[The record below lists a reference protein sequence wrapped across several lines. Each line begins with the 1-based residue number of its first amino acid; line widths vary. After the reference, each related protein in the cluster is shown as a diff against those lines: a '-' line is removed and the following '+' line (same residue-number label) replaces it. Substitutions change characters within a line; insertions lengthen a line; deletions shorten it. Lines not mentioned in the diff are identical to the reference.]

1 VPLDGTP
8 AAGVAVSLARRLARL
23 ASAELVLVRVV
34 SANGSE
40 AAAGQAYLDGVVR
53 GLPAD
58 GPRAET
64 LVRAG
69 SPGEAIVA
77 AVQDQQADLIVM
89 ATHGRS
95 GLARATAGSV
105 TEHVLTHSAAP
116 VLTLRPGTE
125 SRTATAKLL
134 VPVDGTPAA
143 LSHWMWPLAWRAPP
157 APVSC
162 CFRSSSRSICPSW
175 SCRSGSWRVPWS
187 RPGRR
192 RRRRRRRRI
201 APLHSTT
208 SMGWLHA
215 CSSSGSRRWARLQ
228 LFGVTAVGRSLIGSP
243 SRTISQVARES
254 EVDLIVMSTHALTGP
269 VRTLLGSVADEV
281 VRTAIRPVLLVRL
294 PRQQPS
300 AVE

>member
-1 VPLDGTP
+1 MFKRILVPLDGTP
-8 AAGVAVSLARRLARL
+8 TAAVAVSLALRLARL

-34 SANGSE
+34 SANSSE
-40 AAAGQAYLDGVVR
+40 AAAGQAYLDGVVG

-58 GPRAET
+58 GPRGET
-64 LVRAG
+64 LVRTG

-77 AVQDQQADLIVM
+77 AVQDQQADLVVM

-125 SRTATAKLL
+125 SRTGMAKLL
-134 VPVDGTPAA
+134 VPVDGTPGGTVALDVAVGLARAA
-143 LSHWMWPLAWRAPP
+143 GANIVLLQVIEPIRLSILELPFGILASAME
-157 APVSC
+157 
-162 CFRSSSRSICPSW
+162 PSW
-175 SCRSGSWRVPWS
+175 EEDDRAAAQHYLDGLV
-187 RPGRR
+187 
-192 RRRRRRRRI
+192 
-201 APLHSTT
+201 
-208 SMGWLHA
+208 
-215 CSSSGSRRWARLQ
+215 ARLQ
-228 LFGVTAVGRSLIGSP
+228 HVGVTAVGRSLIGSP

-281 VRTAIRPVLLVRL
+281 VRTASRPVLLVRL
-294 PRQQPS
+294 PRQRAS
-300 AVE
+300 ADE

>member
-1 VPLDGTP
+1 MFKRILVPLDGTP
-8 AAGVAVSLARRLARL
+8 AAAVVVSLALRLARL
-23 ASAELVLVRVV
+23 ASAELVLVHVV
-34 SANGSE
+34 SANGNE

-125 SRTATAKLL
+125 SRTAMAKLL
-134 VPVDGTPAA
+134 VPVDGTPGGTVA
-143 LSHWMWPLAWRAPP
+143 LDVAVGLARTTGA
-157 APVSC
+157 
-162 CFRSSSRSICPSW
+162 SIVLLQVIEPIHLSILELPFGILASAMEPSW
-175 SCRSGSWRVPWS
+175 EEEEEEEEEEDRAAAQHYLDGLV
-187 RPGRR
+187 
-192 RRRRRRRRI
+192 
-201 APLHSTT
+201 
-208 SMGWLHA
+208 
-215 CSSSGSRRWARLQ
+215 ARLQ
-228 LFGVTAVGRSLIGSP
+228 LFGVTAVGTPAALRGHGGGP
-243 SRTISQVARES
+243 IS
-254 EVDLIVMSTHALTGP
+254 H
-269 VRTLLGSVADEV
+269 
-281 VRTAIRPVLLVRL
+281 RL
-294 PRQQPS
+294 PVPNHQPGS
-300 AVE
+300 A